1 MGSFQR
7 SKRSDKK
14 QRTVEVRWGIFCE
27 NFTFFFLRAVVN
39 IPIQTHNFA
48 MTVLSQDDHLTAG
61 AWGRLW
67 LGW

>member
-27 NFTFFFLRAVVN
+27 DFTFFFLRAVVN

-48 MTVLSQDDHLTAG
+48 MTVLS
-61 AWGRLW
+61 
-67 LGW
+67 